1 MQTKEKIKDNTI
13 TVSVVMR
20 MTDIKIKSEAIEKMV
35 NETKITCESELKS
48 VADKIKEIKELGK
61 VIKEQKE
68 KYTKPAQSI
77 INEARSKYLPYE
89 KICSEAEVALKA
101 KADMYMGDQERERL
115 RKEESIAR
123 RAEKGQLREETA
135 IRKLEEIGEEKK
147 SIDTGEAQ
155 LQRKTV
161 KSVVIVDR
169 EKIPHEY
176 WVVDEVK
183 VRKVALAGVEIPGVT
198 VKEKSQM
205 VIKQ

>member
-1 MQTKEKIKDNTI
+1 MPNAKSISCEVKIA
-13 TVSVVMR
+13 
-20 MTDIKIKSEAIEKMV
+20 DIKTRSETMLSMV
-35 NETKITCESELKS
+35 NETKITSDSELNL
-48 VADKIKEIKELGK
+48 VANKIKEIKDLGK
-61 VIKEQKE
+61 VIKAEKE
-68 KYTKPAQSI
+68 KFTKPAQSI

-135 IRKLEEIGEEKK
+135 IRKLEEIGEERK

>member
-13 TVSVVMR
+13 TVSGVMR

-35 NETKITCESELKS
+35 NETKITSDSELNL
-48 VADKIKEIKELGK
+48 VANKIKEIKDLGK
-61 VIKEQKE
+61 VIKAEKE
-68 KYTKPAQSI
+68 KFTKPAQSI